1 MGVIMDK
8 SDYKE
13 MLSDSFIE
21 INALKDI
28 LKTIKTIVHDT
39 PNNMEL
45 GKKIRSYFHNQDNET
60 TYIYESPDGGDTVYR
75 RRAGD
80 YENREKI

>member
-1 MGVIMDK
+1 MEK

-13 MLSDSFIE
+13 MLADSFNE
-21 INALKDI
+21 SSKLKD
-28 LKTIKTIVHDT
+28 TIKTLKTMVHDT

-45 GKKIRSYFHNQDNET
+45 GKKIRSFFLDEDSDV
-60 TYIYESPDGGDTVYR
+60 YIYESPDGGETIYR

-80 YENREKI
+80 YENREQL